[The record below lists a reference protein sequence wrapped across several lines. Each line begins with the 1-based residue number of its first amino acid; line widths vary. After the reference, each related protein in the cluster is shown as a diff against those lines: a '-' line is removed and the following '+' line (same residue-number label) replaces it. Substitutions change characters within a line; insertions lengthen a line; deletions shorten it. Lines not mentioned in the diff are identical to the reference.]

1 MRIALLMPSWL
12 PEDIFPTK
20 TARSQV
26 NYWQPLGVLYV
37 AASLLEDG
45 HDVRFFDGSFLGHD
59 ELMKRVRGY
68 KPEMV
73 GIYSNTPLW
82 KKAKK
87 TAAAVK
93 SLDEDTYVVVGGP
106 YPIAKGE
113 TALEECRSIDAA
125 VTGEGERTAV
135 EIARR
140 VEKRE
145 NLEGVRGCVYRDNGA
160 VKRNPP
166 MPLIKNLDSIPFP
179 ARNLL
184 EDPDLYVPPLGTY
197 KKKPVATVITSRGC
211 DSRCI
216 YCFQIGKERM
226 IRYRSVENVMEEL
239 ELCLEQGYREIR
251 FLDDTFTG
259 DYDRAMRIAK
269 EIKSRGLDFS
279 WYVSSRVNTVDEKL
293 LRAFKEAGCW
303 AILYGAE
310 SGVQKNLNTL
320 KKGITLDQ
328 TRRAVK
334 AAKKAGLK
342 VCLPFIFGIPGETY
356 EEALKTIDFAC
367 ELDPD
372 FANFHTLAPFPGTEL
387 YEKAGEMGT
396 VSGNLEDFT
405 FEGTAFIPHSMSR
418 EEIELLRSIAF
429 RRFYSRPRFILKKLL
444 GVRSRDDLKMVTG
457 GLKSLFW
464 IWVKKDLFR
473 LRGDKN
479 KKAS

>member
-1 MRIALLMPSWL
+1 MRVAMVMPSWL

-37 AASLLEDG
+37 SASLLKEG
-45 HDVRFFDGSFLGHD
+45 HEVRFFDGSFLGHQ
-59 ELMKRVRGY
+59 ELLGDVRKYG
-68 KPEMV
+68 PEMV

-82 KKAKK
+82 NKARK
-87 TAAAVK
+87 TAEDVK
-93 SLDEDTYVVVGGP
+93 AISEDIYVVVGGP
-106 YPIAKGE
+106 HPIAKAE
-113 TALEECRSIDAA
+113 EALEGCTAVDAA
-125 VTGEGERTAV
+125 VTGEGEQTIV
-135 EIARR
+135 EVASR
-140 VEKRE
+140 VEKG
-145 NLEGVRGCVYRDNGA
+145 EGLDGVKGVVYREGETLR
-160 VKRNPP
+160 RNPP
-166 MPLIKNLDSIPFP
+166 RPLIQDLDSIPFP
-179 ARNLL
+179 ARHLL
-184 EDPDLYVPPLGTY
+184 MDPELYSPPLGTY
-197 KKKPVATVITSRGC
+197 RKKPVATLITSRGC

-239 ELCLEQGYREIR
+239 ELCLDQGYREIR

-259 DYDRAMRIAK
+259 DYDRAMRIAR
-269 EIKSRGLDFS
+269 EIKRRGLDFP

-303 AILYGAE
+303 AILFGAE

-320 KKGITLDQ
+320 RKGITLEQ
-328 TRRAVK
+328 TRRAVR

-356 EEALKTIDFAC
+356 DEALKTIEFAC

-387 YEKAGEMGT
+387 YERAEEMGT

-405 FEGTAFIPHSMSR
+405 FEGAAFIPYSMTR

-429 RRFYSRPRFILKKLL
+429 RRFYSRPGFILKKLL
-444 GVRSRDDLKMVTG
+444 GIRSRDDLRMVTS

-464 IWVKKDLFR
+464 IWAKKDLFK
-473 LRGDKN
+473 LRRGR
-479 KKAS
+479 KAA

>member
-12 PEDIFPTK
+12 PEDIFPTQ

-37 AASLLEDG
+37 AASLIREG
-45 HDVRFFDGSFLGHD
+45 HEVAFFDGSFLGHE
-59 ELMKRVRGY
+59 ELMNRVRSF

-87 TAAAVK
+87 TAKEVK
-93 SLDEDTYVVVGGP
+93 SHDEGTYVVIGGP
-106 YPIAKGE
+106 YPIAMGE
-113 TALEECRSIDAA
+113 RVLEECEAVDAV
-125 VTGEGERTAV
+125 VTGEGEHTAV

-140 VEKRE
+140 VEEGRS
-145 NLEGVRGCVYRDNGA
+145 LEGVKGAIYRERGRVR
-160 VKRNPP
+160 RNPP
-166 MPLIKNLDSIPFP
+166 RPLIKDLDSIPFP
-179 ARNLL
+179 ARHLL
-184 EDPDLYVPPLGTY
+184 EDPNLYVPPLGTY
-197 KKKPVATVITSRGC
+197 RRKPVATVITSRGC

-216 YCFQIGKERM
+216 YCFQIGKERF
-226 IRYRSVENVMEEL
+226 IRYRSVENVMKEL
-239 ELCLEQGYREIR
+239 ELCQEQGYREIR

-259 DYDRAMRIAK
+259 DYHRALRIAE
-269 EIKSRGLDFS
+269 EIKKRGLDFT
-279 WYVSSRVNTVDEKL
+279 WYVSSRVNTVDERL
-293 LRAFKEAGCW
+293 LRTFKKAGCW
-303 AILYGAE
+303 AILFGAE

-320 KKGITLDQ
+320 RKGITLDQ
-328 TRRAVK
+328 TRRAVR

-356 EEALKTIDFAC
+356 EEGLKTIDFAC

-387 YEKAGEMGT
+387 YDKAAEYG
-396 VSGNLEDFT
+396 VISGNVEDFT
-405 FEGTAFIPHSMSR
+405 FEGAAFVPHTMTK

-429 RRFYSRPRFILKKLL
+429 RRFYSRPRFILRKLL
-444 GVRSRDDLKMVTG
+444 GVRSRDDLKMLTM

-464 IWVKKDLFR
+464 IWVKRDLFR
-473 LRGDKN
+473 IRGE